1 MKHLVS
7 LLLLSLVVAFAVI
20 FQQSALPPASN
31 PPVFSPPSNPP
42 ASTPFEGRVRL
53 NFVVCVGTEATFDVS
68 LMAQGGQP
76 PYTFFNHSNN
86 VVSEKLLLPKG
97 EHLFKLTDSMGAS
110 TALSSLF
117 TGSCS
122 EFTFVGGANP
132 GDIALKLLHN
142 NSCPGKGDGEV
153 EIIQRNEGDG
163 TPTYHLS
170 QGRMVWLFSFFFFL
184 YIFFSKGKGRTCFNG
199 ARPFDGSCVPS

>member
-1 MKHLVS
+1 MKHVVS
-7 LLLLSLVVAFAVI
+7 LLLLSLAVAVAVI
-20 FQQSALPPASN
+20 CQQSALSPASD
-31 PPVFSPPSNPP
+31 PPVFSAPSNPP
-42 ASTPFEGRVRL
+42 TSAASPPFEGRVRL

-76 PYTFFNHSNN
+76 PYTFFNQSND
-86 VVSEKLLLPKG
+86 VVSEKLQLPEG

-122 EFTFVGGANP
+122 EFTFVEGANP

-170 QGRMVWLFSFFFFL
+170 EGRMVCSFSFFFFFS
-184 YIFFSKGKGRTCFNG
+184 FFFKRKRKDMF
-199 ARPFDGSCVPS
+199 